1 MHDFDY
7 DVMEKK
13 RIASGARHRKRGSKS
28 KKCTLPSDYLT
39 SKQKKGLNGKMVTYS
54 LAHPTSYSVFENMPK
69 DLQKEYLNK
78 LYNDWG
84 VSLTQIANMMHCS
97 PETIRSKC
105 IGFGFNTTKKYRS
118 NISHPMSTSEWE
130 AWCLGEEKLLVAEHS
145 EDMAKDAKCELSFH
159 EEKAEKR
166 SALVQNFTFTIC
178 GTSEEL
184 QEKIESMLVLCDKS
198 EQYQVRI
205 ECTKSIEF
213 TKTQEK

>member
-7 DVMEKK
+7 DVLEKK

-39 SKQKKGLNGKMVTYS
+39 SKQKKRLNGKMVTYS
-54 LAHPTSYSVFENMPK
+54 LAHPMSYSVFENMPK

-84 VSLTQIANMMHCS
+84 VTLTQIANMMHCS

-118 NISHPMSTSEWE
+118 TISHPMSASEWE
-130 AWCLGEEKLLVAEHS
+130 AWCLGKEIAVVECAEGAIKTAKS
-145 EDMAKDAKCELSFH
+145 ELPSHD
-159 EEKAEKR
+159 EKAEKS
-166 SALVQNFTFTIC
+166 SALVQSFTFTIC